1 MILVVGGGL
10 AGLTCAKAL
19 HEAGREVRIL
29 EAADA
34 PGGRVR
40 TDQHRDGFL
49 LDRGFFT
56 LLTAYP
62 TVRRHLDL
70 AALRPCALKPGAVI
84 VRGGKWHETGDPWPR
99 HSLLGLT
106 AGSPM
111 LPAGDKMRLAKLQGQ
126 ARGLSVGSIF
136 TSQQRDRSA
145 LEELAARGFTRD
157 EFIQSFA
164 APYLGG
170 VFLDRKLESSARLL
184 LFTIKMLAEGDVALP
199 ASGIGAI
206 AGQLAAG
213 LPAGAVRCG
222 MRVEGI
228 VEADERAVGVT
239 LPGGEEMQGEAVVI
253 ATDAATAHRL
263 TRRELP
269 CEPVAATCLY
279 FASDRPLYAG
289 ARLLVNAD
297 PRALV
302 SHALQISNVAP
313 GYAPAGQ
320 HLLAVALAEAPA
332 ASGDLAAQARTELA
346 AWFPGQD
353 PGTLRHLATYAVPHA
368 RYRQPAGIFATL
380 PPNATPTRGLFLAG
394 DFTESSTLHGA
405 MHSGEK
411 AAAAVL
417 EELHAE

>member
-10 AGLTCAKAL
+10 AGLICAKAL
-19 HEAGREVRIL
+19 HEAGRAVRIL

-34 PGGRVR
+34 PGGRIR

-49 LDRGFFT
+49 LDRGFHT

-62 TVRRHLDL
+62 AVRRHLDL
-70 AALRPCALKPGAVI
+70 AALRPCALKPGAVL

-106 AGSPM
+106 GGAST
-111 LPAGDKMRLAKLQGQ
+111 LAAGDKVRLARLQGQ
-126 ARGLSVGSIF
+126 ARGQSVGTIF
-136 TSQQRDRSA
+136 TSKQRDRSA
-145 LEELAARGFTRD
+145 LEELDARGFTRD
-157 EFIQSFA
+157 GFIEPFA
-164 APYLGG
+164 GPYLGG
-170 VFLDRKLESSARLL
+170 VFLDRKLESSARML

-199 ASGIGAI
+199 EGGIGAI
-206 AGQLAAG
+206 TAQLVAG
-213 LPAGAVRCG
+213 LPAGAVRGG

-228 VEADERAVGVT
+228 VEADERAIGVT

-263 TRRELP
+263 TLREIP
-269 CEPVAATCLY
+269 CDPIAATCLY

-297 PRALV
+297 PGAFV
-302 SHALQISNVAP
+302 SHALQVSNVAP

-320 HLLAVALAEAPA
+320 HLLAVALAGAPA
-332 ASGDLAAQARTELA
+332 AGSDLAAQARAELA
-346 AWFPGQD
+346 AWFPGHD
-353 PGTLRHLATYAVPHA
+353 LATLRHLATYAIPHA
-368 RYRQPAGIFATL
+368 RYHQPAGIFATL
-380 PPNATPTRGLFLAG
+380 PPNATPTRGLFVAG
-394 DFTESSTLHGA
+394 EFTESSTMHGA

-411 AAAAVL
+411 AATAVL
-417 EELHAE
+417 EYLRAE